1 MRYIIYGPPGTGK
14 THTLLG
20 HIESFLESTPPD
32 QIGYFTFSK
41 NAAGEGKQRAV
52 DKFKLSYDDLPYF
65 QTLHSFCFNQL
76 SNVESYITCWE
87 NLSANISIVVIA
99 QYSISIVHTAF
110 KQSQFNTDINSR
122 VLTSCLS
129 AFSLIVD
136 CVQ

>member
-20 HIESFLESTPPD
+20 HIENFLESTPPD

-76 SNVESYITCWE
+76 GINKNQVMQPKHYRE
-87 NLSANISIVVIA
+87 LSEKMEIELDFN
-99 QYSISIVHTAF
+99 Q
-110 KQSQFNTDINSR
+110 KQDER
-122 VLTSCLS
+122 L
-129 AFSLIVD
+129 
-136 CVQ
+136 

>member
-1 MRYIIYGPPGTGK
+1 MIYNLWSSTGTGK

-65 QTLHSFCFNQL
+65 
-76 SNVESYITCWE
+76 SNT
-87 NLSANISIVVIA
+87 
-99 QYSISIVHTAF
+99 TF
-110 KQSQFNTDINSR
+110 
-122 VLTSCLS
+122 VL
-129 AFSLIVD
+129 F
-136 CVQ
+136 